1 LEIAMT
7 TINPA
12 TQFTPDDLL
21 RLEGGDGLYE
31 LVDGVLVEK
40 NMSSLSAETCAEVAS
55 ILHPFVKSNRLGKIY
70 TEGTFRCFPNKP
82 NQVRRPDIAFV
93 AQARVNQVPR
103 EGHIQIAPDL
113 AIEILSPGDG
123 IYDLD
128 EKLRDYR
135 SAGIPLTWVLN
146 PDQRSVKVYENGRL
160 KAELEG
166 QEELRADPVLPG
178 FCIKVDELFPDR
190 SQE

>member
-1 LEIAMT
+1 MT

-12 TQFTPDDLL
+12 TQFTSEDLL

-31 LVDGVLVEK
+31 LVDGILVEK
-40 NMSSLSAETCAEVAS
+40 NMSSLSGETCARVTS
-55 ILHPFVKSNRLGKIY
+55 MLYQFVTSKKLGKIFN
-70 TEGTFRCFPNKP
+70 ESTFRSFPNKP
-82 NQVRRPDIAFV
+82 DQVRRPDIAFI
-93 AQARVNQVPR
+93 AQARLDLVPR
-103 EGHIQIAPDL
+103 EGHILIAPDL
-113 AIEILSPGDG
+113 AIEIVSPGDG

-146 PDQRSVKVYENGRL
+146 PDQRSVRVYENGRI

-178 FCIKVDELFPDR
+178 FCIKVDELFP
-190 SQE
+190 EK